1 MGTEG
6 HLPEHGRI
14 PRRFPRVALVT
25 PVEIHYRDELL
36 MGSTQSL
43 GAGGLSL
50 QCNAS
55 FAPGEELWVRFNLP
69 TGHSVYARAVVL
81 HPLAAGTF
89 GLEFTGLQETD
100 HAALL
105 SFCRKILG
113 YQRRSERVARRFHV
127 TVWRADEDRGQT
139 EQLAETLLVSRH
151 GGLLMCRAH
160 FLTGETVCI
169 CRPQALR
176 IAKARIVDRKESG
189 HGGPVEIAFEFLDT
203 SNFWDID
210 FADESGKWSFKV
222 PDDHC

>member
-25 PVEIHYRDELL
+25 PVEVHHAAELL
-36 MGSTQSL
+36 MGSTQSV
-43 GAGGLSL
+43 GAGGLNL

-55 FAPGEELWVRFNLP
+55 LQPGEELWVRFNLP
-69 TGHSVYARAVVL
+69 TGHSVHARAVVRL
-81 HPLAAGTF
+81 PLGSGGF
-89 GLEFTGLQETD
+89 GLEFTGLQEAD

-113 YQRRSERVARRFHV
+113 YQRRSERLARRFHV
-127 TVWRADEDRGQT
+127 TVWRAHEDRQQT
-139 EQLAETLLVSRH
+139 EQLAETVLVSRH
-151 GGLLMCRAH
+151 GGLLVCRAPFH
-160 FLTGETVCI
+160 VGETVCI

-176 IAKARIVDRKESG
+176 TAKARIVDRKESG

-203 SNFWDID
+203 SDFWDID
-210 FADESGKWSFKV
+210 FGSESGKWSFHI
-222 PDDHC
+222 PEQRP